1 MGSHSN
7 NDTAAVLVTG
17 GAGFIGF
24 HACKRLLDRGRRVLC
39 IDNFDTYYDPSIKR
53 ANAAELKQHPQFQ
66 LLEGDIRDR
75 DLLSRAFEPGVDR
88 VLHLAARA
96 GVRPSIANPQLY
108 FDVNVG
114 GTLEILEA
122 MRRHGC
128 RKLVFAS
135 SSSVYGNSPRVPF
148 TEDDT
153 AAEPISPYAASKRA
167 AELLCYSYHHLYRF
181 DISCLRFFT
190 VYGPRQRPEM
200 AISLFANRI
209 RNGEPVD
216 MFGDGATVRDYTFI
230 DDITSG
236 IEAALARL
244 SGFSIYNLGGSRTTS
259 LRDMIAAI
267 ADAIGRPAIIRQ
279 LPMQSGDVDRTFADI
294 SKARR
299 ELGYQPGTPFPEGIR
314 IFCEWLT
321 RTKPVA
327 AVTS

>member
-1 MGSHSN
+1 MGSNTN
-7 NDTAAVLVTG
+7 NAGRVLVTG

-24 HACKRLLDRGRRVLC
+24 HACKLLLGRGHRVLC
-39 IDNFDTYYDPSIKR
+39 VDNFDAYYDPAIKR
-53 ANAAELKQHPQFQ
+53 ANAAELSQHPNFQ

-75 DLLSRAFEPGVDR
+75 DLLRRAFQPNVDR
-88 VLHLAARA
+88 MLHLAARA

-114 GTLEILEA
+114 GTLEILES
-122 MRRHGC
+122 MRQYGC
-128 RKLVFAS
+128 TKLVFAS
-135 SSSVYGNSPRVPF
+135 SSSVYGNSPRIPF
-148 TEDDT
+148 SEDD
-153 AAEPISPYAASKRA
+153 ASAEPISPYAASKRA

-200 AISLFANRI
+200 AISLFTDRI
-209 RNGEPVD
+209 RKGEPVE

-230 DDITSG
+230 DDITAG
-236 IEAALARL
+236 IEAALQRV
-244 SGFSIYNLGGSRTTS
+244 SGFAIYNLGGSRTTS
-259 LRDMIAAI
+259 LRQTIAAI
-267 ADAIGRPAIIRQ
+267 EDALGRRAIIRQ

-299 ELGYQPGTPFPEGIR
+299 ELGYQPNTPFPEGIR

-321 RTKPVA
+321 RTKPLA
-327 AVTS
+327 AVTP